1 MQFSEVSALR
11 TRQVLAGVWLVI
23 LVSLFHDPWSPV
35 LTSPDSPVG
44 PLAAEAHHC
53 VAVQNHCAH
62 SHSYPIGAPMF
73 WGLLLPVL
81 IAVLFLFGHEFW
93 RRICPLSFFSQ
104 FGRSLDRLRR
114 RRPWSNT
121 GTVPAQVRA
130 PKIAPD
136 SWLGR
141 HHLSLQFGLF
151 YVALCGRILF
161 VNSHRI
167 SLALFM
173 LSFIV
178 AAAVVG
184 FLYDGKTWCQYVC
197 PVAPVEAF
205 YTGPRGLF
213 GSRAHVKNDPAV
225 KVSQSMCRTVASP
238 GAPEKSACVA
248 CKANCIDIDAEKTYW
263 LSLMQPDRQRLYYGY
278 AGLVVAYFAYYF
290 LYAGNWAYY
299 FSGLWSHEADQHAH
313 LLDSGFAVGLG
324 LVVGGHTLILPK
336 LLAVPLVLGGG
347 ALGGYALGRL
357 GEALLARR
365 QRASLQPLSREMLRH
380 RCFTLTTFGIFNFFF
395 VFGGY
400 NLRALLPAGLAAYIP
415 VLLSGLSALWLY
427 RTWYRS
433 PDDYSREVMEQK
445 QRGRRPKPAPA
456 APAAAAPEAAAAPPA
471 KPKPAAKPAPTSEA
485 AQAASPAEQASPA
498 AAPAPAPAPAAAPVP
513 VAAPSR
519 PAAPQSV
526 RVRFAATGHPG
537 SPRPRA

>member
-1 MQFSEVSALR
+1 MQFPEVSALR
-11 TRQVLAGVWLVI
+11 TRQMLAGLWLVI

-35 LTSPDSPVG
+35 ITAPDSPVG

-62 SHSYPIGAPMF
+62 SHSYPIGAPVF
-73 WGLLLPVL
+73 WGLLLPLL

-104 FGRSLDRLRR
+104 LGRSLDRLRR
-114 RRPWSNT
+114 RRPWSRS

-130 PKIAPD
+130 PKVTPD

-161 VNSHRI
+161 VNSHRL

-173 LSFIV
+173 LAFIV

-184 FLYDGKTWCQYVC
+184 FLYDGKSWCQYVC

-213 GSRAHVKNDPAV
+213 GSKAHVKRDPAV

-324 LVVGGHTLILPK
+324 LVVAGHTLILPK

-365 QRASLQPLSREMLRH
+365 LRAGDEPLSREMLRH
-380 RCFTLTTFGIFNFFF
+380 RCFTLTTFAIFNFFF

-400 NLRALLPAGLAAYIP
+400 NLRALLPAPLAAYIP
-415 VLLSGLSALWLY
+415 VALSALSALWLY
-427 RTWYRS
+427 RTWHRH
-433 PDDYSREVMEQK
+433 PDAYSREVIEQK
-445 QRGRRPKPAPA
+445 QRGRRPRPDTASHATPAPSAPAPAPASAEPPARPARARKPAPEPVVDAVA
-456 APAAAAPEAAAAPPA
+456 APSPDPAPPSL
-471 KPKPAAKPAPTSEA
+471 PA
-485 AQAASPAEQASPA
+485 PA
-498 AAPAPAPAPAAAPVP
+498 AAPAPPV
-513 VAAPSR
+513 
-519 PAAPQSV
+519 V

-537 SPRPRA
+537 SPGSGG